1 MTSPARRKPKTETTS
16 DPGAGGLRDM
26 IRQAISAYELAIAT
40 QARPRRRQ
48 IAAESSA
55 SPSWPPTSA
64 AAAQREQRQQDQ
76 QSMAIAEAERTR
88 ALATLADDLTECASG
103 LLERAALAYVRGFGP
118 GSAEVK
124 PHVADDEQVA
134 AAFTAA
140 QMASVDLRAALL
152 RLAGEHL
159 RGRDWPRARQVLAPL
174 LTGPP
179 GELLDAATATFRT
192 ACLEEATGTLD
203 HGDPGQARAQAQAW
217 LDSHPDDADFAA
229 LLTAATDAIREAALR
244 QAREDL
250 ASGAAER
257 ARAQAA
263 AWLQTHEHDE
273 DFKGLLVET
282 TITLAE
288 QAMAAGDHTQA
299 AGEIA
304 AAVPQAGA
312 GHPGLQRVMRSHPAI
327 AWRTGQVR
335 LLRESAATA
344 SPCGTSFSPRTG
356 AARFLSMEP
365 RRRHGRSWRRSRG
378 ALVRTVP
385 LLGACGLTPN
395 GALALSKNGELIR
408 TDDGAVTAQVG
419 AIASHAFSRDGTLLA
434 HAVRNQEYRVIVDPT
449 GRWQIEQSVKG
460 LLTNQELNDPEQ
472 QLLTSGQVHLYTFHS
487 SRDYLSATS
496 PKTEGGIGLG
506 AIAGGFGRRAATANF
521 IRWLSMTDT
530 RRSETG
536 QRRHG
541 PCAPI
546 CRHRDFEQR
555 PAGSRTNLYR

>member
-1 MTSPARRKPKTETTS
+1 MTSPAGRKPKTETTS
-16 DPGAGGLRDM
+16 DPGTAGLRDM
-26 IRQAISAYELAIAT
+26 IQQAISAYELAIAT
-40 QARPRRRQ
+40 QARTEAQADRRRQ
-48 IAAESSA
+48 QRLAELAADER
-55 SPSWPPTSA
+55 A

-118 GSAEVK
+118 GSAEVE

-203 HGDPGQARAQAQAW
+203 NGDPGQARAQAQAW

-273 DFKGLLVET
+273 DFKALLVET

-288 QAMAAGDHTQA
+288 QALAAGD
-299 AGEIA
+299 
-304 AAVPQAGA
+304 
-312 GHPGLQRVMRSHPAI
+312 R
-327 AWRTGQVR
+327 
-335 LLRESAATA
+335 
-344 SPCGTSFSPRTG
+344 
-356 AARFLSMEP
+356 
-365 RRRHGRSWRRSRG
+365 
-378 ALVRTVP
+378 
-385 LLGACGLTPN
+385 
-395 GALALSKNGELIR
+395 
-408 TDDGAVTAQVG
+408 
-419 AIASHAFSRDGTLLA
+419 
-434 HAVRNQEYRVIVDPT
+434 
-449 GRWQIEQSVKG
+449 
-460 LLTNQELNDPEQ
+460 
-472 QLLTSGQVHLYTFHS
+472 HS
-487 SRDYLSATS
+487 S
-496 PKTEGGIGLG
+496 
-506 AIAGGFGRRAATANF
+506 GR
-521 IRWLSMTDT
+521 
-530 RRSETG
+530 
-536 QRRHG
+536 
-541 PCAPI
+541 
-546 CRHRDFEQR
+546 
-555 PAGSRTNLYR
+555 